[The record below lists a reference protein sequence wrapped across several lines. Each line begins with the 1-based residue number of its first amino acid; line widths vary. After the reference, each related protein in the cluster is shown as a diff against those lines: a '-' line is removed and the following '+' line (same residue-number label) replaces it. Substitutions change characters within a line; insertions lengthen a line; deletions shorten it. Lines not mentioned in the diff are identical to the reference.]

1 MAPTILDQIAL
12 LQRESRFLRNLALG
26 ILLYS
31 IAAVYL
37 LDIPFLVPNGFLFAI
52 LIYLSARDINKT
64 VSALQP
70 EQWGDP
76 KQVLETVAQV
86 REESAWRLHTRL
98 SLLFAFY
105 FVDLLCSLMIG
116 NILCIAFTLALCG
129 LYEWGLWRFDQR
141 AGIIARKEEVV

>member
-1 MAPTILDQIAL
+1 MDPRILEQIAL

-31 IAAVYL
+31 MAAVYL
-37 LDIPFLVPNGFLFAI
+37 LDSPFLVPNGFLFAI
-52 LIYLSARDINKT
+52 FLYLSARDIYKT

-70 EQWGDP
+70 EQWGGP
-76 KQVLETVAQV
+76 EQVLEVAAQV

-105 FVDLLCSLMIG
+105 FVNLLCSLTVS
-116 NILCIAFTLALCG
+116 NIACMTLTLALCA
-129 LYEWGLWRFDQR
+129 LYEWGLRRFGQR
-141 AGIIARKEEVV
+141 TGILSKEEGIV